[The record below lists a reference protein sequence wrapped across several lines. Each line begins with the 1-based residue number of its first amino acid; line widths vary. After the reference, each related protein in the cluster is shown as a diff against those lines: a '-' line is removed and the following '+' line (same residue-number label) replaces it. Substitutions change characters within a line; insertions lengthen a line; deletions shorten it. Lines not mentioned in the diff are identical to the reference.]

1 MSFGR
6 PVTTGEL
13 QPRSCCGRYE
23 VGAVKVALEGI
34 LDLELDHGLHLD
46 GRNPVDRAASIPRTH
61 PPDPASPRFSPADS
75 PNKSNPRD
83 FSTGLP
89 RRLSQGTSREPRAS

>member
-61 PPDPASPRFSPADS
+61 LSDPASPRFSPADS
-75 PNKSNPRD
+75 LNRSKTPD

-89 RRLSQGTSREPRAS
+89 RRLSQGNSRDLRTS